1 MHREQGHQC
10 DQLQRERINTLRTG
24 SSVRPTAKAMISA
37 SRIGS
42 VLYST
47 FQHQLTR
54 RSWSV
59 LQDTVL
65 TAAYIATFPGISF
78 QFSISPSNSPEE
90 AGAFC
95 RAPLAT
101 ALFTFSSFWYSGE
114 AMRRASSSASFS
126 GAACVK
132 LVGMLPSSA
141 SDRDVTAG
149 RAGALPLSLNAAG
162 APTPSWR
169 PSRSTFRA
177 SCRVRVC
184 ER

>member
-1 MHREQGHQC
+1 M
-10 DQLQRERINTLRTG
+10 LRTG
-24 SSVRPTAKAMISA
+24 SLVRPTAKGMISA

-47 FQHQLTR
+47 FQHQLTQ
-54 RSWSV
+54 RSWSL
-59 LQDTVL
+59 LQECSVNSCL
-65 TAAYIATFPGISF
+65 YSYLSRHIISIL
-78 QFSISPSNSPEE
+78 FSTSPSNSPEE

-95 RAPLAT
+95 KAPLAT

-149 RAGALPLSLNAAG
+149 CAGVLPLSLNAAG

-169 PSRSTFRA
+169 PSRSTLRA